1 MKEYYI
7 KSKEDILDTH
17 VYYVHH
23 AVYGGNTWYLSKVSQ
38 DVICVVTQELIP
50 KDESCYQAVYSF
62 SPSRLQYISVKG
74 MKLLVRQAG
83 IRRPYRRKSKLEV
96 NDEATDTAKAS

>member
-23 AVYGGNTWYLSKVSQ
+23 AVYGGNTWYLSKANQ
-38 DVICVVTQELIP
+38 EVICVVTQEHIP
-50 KDESCYQAVYSF
+50 RDSSCYQAVYSF
-62 SPSRLQYISVKG
+62 SPSRLQYISIKG

-83 IRRPYRRKSKLEV
+83 IRRPYRPKDKGEL
-96 NDEATDTAKAS
+96 NDETIGTAKAS